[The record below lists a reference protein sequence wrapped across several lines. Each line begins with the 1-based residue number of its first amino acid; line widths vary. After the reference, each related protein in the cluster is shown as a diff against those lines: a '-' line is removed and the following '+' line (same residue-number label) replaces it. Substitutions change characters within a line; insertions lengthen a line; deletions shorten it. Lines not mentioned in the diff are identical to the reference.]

1 MPFPCFPPSA
11 ENRPLTDD
19 MNAKRTLIKNAC
31 HSDLSSDVKERPFTC
46 LGKDAVLFFLDGM
59 ADSSQITRCIL
70 FPCQTALCTP
80 PPDDL
85 YGYLCK
91 QVLPIGNAENT
102 LQLKTAL
109 EALYNGDAVML
120 MDGLDG
126 ALVLDVKGYA
136 SRGISSP
143 KDETVIVGPH
153 EGFTETLKDNMTL
166 MRRLMRSP
174 HMIIES
180 MSAGNHIPKQL
191 CLIYLKDIA
200 PEETVHEIKRRLDG
214 CNVDYVANM
223 GILEQLLED
232 DPYALLPQAVYTE
245 RPDRACSFLLE
256 GQVVLL
262 LENSPYAMAMPAG
275 LPHLLHAPDDSAM
288 RWQYG
293 SFLRLLRMAG
303 LMLAIVLPGL
313 YVALSSFHPE
323 GLPVTLLTSVLET
336 QSKVPLPLFPSM
348 LIMLFIFC
356 LINEAGTRVPG
367 ALGSGL
373 NIVGGLILGQAAI
386 TANLFSPLVIIVIA
400 LSGLGSYAAPSYSLT
415 LSIRLFQFLLLILSG
430 LFGFLGL
437 MGGLFF
443 LLMRSSAIT
452 SLNRPAN
459 APFTPYRASNPDQ
472 ALRLPV
478 WRQRL
483 RGALANPLYMDRTH
497 GRMRAWEKRRN
508 DP

>member
-1 MPFPCFPPSA
+1 MSHSSSQHSA
-11 ENRPLTDD
+11 AQPLTGSLDEKK
-19 MNAKRTLIKNAC
+19 ALIKSAC
-31 HSDLSSDVKERPFTC
+31 HTDLSCDIKERSFSC
-46 LGKDAVLFFLDGM
+46 MGQDAVLFYLDGM
-59 ADSSQITRCIL
+59 SDSNQITRCIL
-70 FPCQTALCTP
+70 FPCQSLSCEV

-85 YGYLCK
+85 CSYLTEHI
-91 QVLPIGNAENT
+91 LPISNVQTT
-102 LQLKTAL
+102 LQLSNAL
-109 EALYNGDAVML
+109 QSLFNGDALML
-120 MDGLDG
+120 AEGIDG
-126 ALVLDVKGYA
+126 ALLLDVKGYA

-153 EGFTETLKDNMTL
+153 EGFTETLKNNMTL

-174 HMIIES
+174 DMITES
-180 MSAGNHIPKQL
+180 ITVGHKIPKQL
-191 CLIYLKDIA
+191 CLVYLKDIA
-200 PEETVHEIKRRLDG
+200 PAESIEEIKRRIQG
-214 CNVDYVANM
+214 CNIDYIANM

-256 GQVVLL
+256 GQLVLL
-262 LENSPYAMAMPAG
+262 LENAPYAMAMPAG

-303 LMLAIVLPGL
+303 LLLSIVLPGL
-313 YVALSSFHPE
+313 YVALTSFHPE

-386 TANLFSPLVIIVIA
+386 TANLFSPLVIIVVA

-415 LSIRLFQFLLLILSG
+415 LSIRLAQFFLLILSG

-437 MGGLFF
+437 IGGLF
-443 LLMRSSAIT
+443 LLFMRSSAIT
-452 SLNRPAN
+452 SLNKPAN
-459 APFTPYRASNPDQ
+459 APFTPYRAANPDHV
-472 ALRLPV
+472 LRLPV

-483 RGALANPLYMDRTH
+483 RGALANPLHMDRTH

-508 DP
+508 KP